1 MDSDMRSVDL
11 RVTGVFD
18 NYLFDYVYVSRNT
31 LENAWGTVPET
42 KNAYV
47 DFKEGM
53 EVHQASADLLASDD
67 VLSVSLAADLR
78 STIGNLLESMDLVV
92 LIVLV
97 CSGALAFIVLYNLTN
112 ISITERRRE
121 IATLKVLGFFQNE
134 TAQYVF
140 RENLIL
146 TGIASLFGIPAGL
159 ALLHYVMAQIVIKQM
174 YFGCRLAPL
183 SYVWSVLITFAF
195 AVLIDLALRV
205 KIDRID
211 MAESM
216 KAIE

>member
-1 MDSDMRSVDL
+1 ML
-11 RVTGVFD
+11 P
-18 NYLFDYVYVSRNT
+18 
-31 LENAWGTVPET
+31 VPET

-159 ALLHYVMAQIVIKQM
+159 ALLRYVMAQIVIKQM